1 VPIGTA
7 LFAATTAFQL
17 VKEGCAL
24 YKEVKGVAGNVKQIY
39 DEISGQF
46 AGKTVSKEQAKK
58 IEAEKARVQTVAK
71 TDPTEVIFKIG
82 DNLGEM
88 FDAFD
93 RLEAIFWEQEREAKK
108 VQSADVSLKRMALRR
123 ILIRN
128 KLQSMHQEIKH
139 QMIYESPPE
148 LGALWSEFEAMR
160 DQIEAEQTEAREKQ
174 EREDESARLKQE
186 ALMMEI
192 RNKSIDVGVAITGLI
207 FLGWVMWQL
216 KRQTEERA
224 FFWLTS

>member
-58 IEAEKARVQTVAK
+58 IEAEKARVAEVAK
-71 TDPTEVIFKIG
+71 ADPDQVIFKIG
-82 DNLGEM
+82 DELGNM

-93 RLEAIFWEQEREAKK
+93 RLEELFWEQEREAKK
-108 VQSADVSLKRMALRR
+108 LQAAGTSLKRMALKR
-123 ILIRN
+123 IMVRQ
-128 KLQSMHQEIKH
+128 KLLAMQVELRE
-139 QMIYESPPE
+139 QMVYHSPPE
-148 LGALWSEFEAMR
+148 LGALWSQFEEMR
-160 DQIEAEQTEAREKQ
+160 KQIEEEQRIAREKQ
-174 EREDESARLKQE
+174 AKEDAALRREQD
-186 ALMMEI
+186 ALMREVAE
-192 RNKSIDVGVAITGLI
+192 KSIDAGVALVGLI
-207 FLGWVMWQL
+207 FLGWLLWQV
-216 KRQTEERA
+216 KNQAIQRA
-224 FFWLTS
+224 SFWHI

>member
-1 VPIGTA
+1 MPIGTA

-58 IEAEKARVQTVAK
+58 IEAEKARIQEVAK
-71 TDPTEVIFKIG
+71 ADPDQVIFKIG
-82 DNLGEM
+82 DELGNM

-93 RLEAIFWEQEREAKK
+93 RLEALFWEQEREAKK
-108 VQSADVSLKRMALRR
+108 VQAAGTSLKRMALQR

-128 KLQSMHQEIKH
+128 KLLAMQVELRE
-139 QMIYESPPE
+139 QMVYHSPPE
-148 LGALWSEFEAMR
+148 LGALWSQFEEMR
-160 DQIEAEQTEAREKQ
+160 EQIEEEQRVAREKQ
-174 EREDESARLKQE
+174 ARED
-186 ALMMEI
+186 MMIQRERDSLREEI
-192 RNKSIDVGVAITGLI
+192 RVKSMDAAIALVGLI
-207 FLGWVMWQL
+207 FLGWMLWQL
-216 KRQTEERA
+216 RNQAIARA
-224 FFWLTS
+224 SFWHT